1 MASFEQSGFVRA
13 VRSVPINNAIYEY
26 LVGTFADTQPHRE
39 QLLNSAELTSDAATQ
54 VFNEYSAA
62 VHQIVQ
68 TIAPRVNNLVV
79 SAYELASLTSSL
91 ITTIGVQIEYSPLVE
106 EIREVLT
113 GESSPDKIFARMQ
126 QVLYLI
132 LLKKAREMQTNPTM
146 TYDEIRTNPIL
157 VANLANTPDVIN
169 GIKDMLSVYYDLI
182 CGKSPMVNIDSADIE
197 DGADLGDASRLI
209 GRAARTLENA
219 TWIAQQ
225 NEYKRLADDEA
236 YRIWFLTNILSQ
248 ADDNGVVD
256 IAKLDHSFLS
266 GVEGAGS
273 LQALK
278 ASATNAY
285 KMILNADIKRIVA
298 KYNGYVEHAISK
310 YAKAGHFT
318 NIRPDIAK
326 TWKYIQDEQIERDLR
341 PQIIALNVILQ
352 NCIDVID
359 KINNADRDGK
369 TSISVSKLSATN
381 DINIKVS
388 PVPPLINIQVKA
400 LTDREWVGI
409 EVVHLRAEAQS
420 LSDAAD
426 AAGASAGASASGEE
440 KAGGKRRRYKKT
452 RKMKGGRRTGARR
465 PRKTARKRRTMKRKI
480 NRRRKTRR

>member
-26 LVGTFADTQPHRE
+26 LVGTFTNTQ
-39 QLLNSAELTSDAATQ
+39 QLRGDVLNSTELTTDATIQ

-68 TIAPRVNNLVV
+68 NIAPRVNNLVV

-91 ITTIGVQIEYSPLVE
+91 ITTIAVNIQYSDLVE
-106 EIREVLT
+106 EIRQVLT
-113 GESSPDKIFARMQ
+113 GDLSPNQIFARMQ

-132 LLKKAREMQTNPTM
+132 LLKKAREITKNSSIS
-146 TYDEIRTNPIL
+146 YAEIITKPGL
-157 VANLANTPDVIN
+157 VVDLANQPDIITA
-169 GIKDMLSVYYDLI
+169 IKDMLSVYYDLI
-182 CGKSPMVNIDSADIE
+182 NGKSPMVNYDSANIE
-197 DGADLGDASRLI
+197 DAGGLGDTSNLI
-209 GRAARTLENA
+209 ARAARTLENDEW
-219 TWIAQQ
+219 TAQQ
-225 NEYKRLADDEA
+225 NDYKRLADNEE
-236 YRIWFLTNILSQ
+236 YRIWFLNNILRQ
-248 ADDNGVVD
+248 ADDSSVVD
-256 IAKLDHSFLS
+256 PRKVDHSYLS

-285 KMILNADIKRIVA
+285 KMNLNADIKRIVA
-298 KYNGYVEHAISK
+298 KYNGYVEYAISK
-310 YAKAGHFT
+310 NTGAGKFT

-326 TWKYIQDEQIERDLR
+326 VWKYIHDEQIERDVR

-369 TSISVSKLSATN
+369 ISISVSKLSATN

-400 LTDREWVGI
+400 LTDRAWETI
-409 EVVHLRAEAQS
+409 DVVYLRAEAQS

-426 AAGASAGASASGEE
+426 EAGAS
-440 KAGGKRRRYKKT
+440 AGGKRRRYRKT

>member
-1 MASFEQSGFVRA
+1 MASAQSTGLANVIL
-13 VRSVPINNAIYEY
+13 SVPINNAIYQY

-39 QLLNSAELTSDAATQ
+39 ELLNSADLTSAAATQ
-54 VFNEYSAA
+54 VFNQYSAA

-68 TIAPRVNNLVV
+68 NIAPRVNNFVKGAREFAL
-79 SAYELASLTSSL
+79 LTSSL
-91 ITTIGVQIEYSPLVE
+91 ITTINVQIEYSDLVE

-113 GESSPDKIFARMQ
+113 GNASPDKIFARMQ

-132 LLKKAREMQTNPTM
+132 LLKKAREMQANPTM
-146 TYDEIRTNPIL
+146 TYDEIQTNPVL

-182 CGKSPMVNIDSADIE
+182 CGKSPMVNFDSADIE
-197 DGADLGDASRLI
+197 DGAGLGDAGRLI
-209 GRAARTLENA
+209 ARAARTLENGEW
-219 TWIAQQ
+219 TAQQ
-225 NEYKRLADDEA
+225 NDYKRLADNEE
-236 YRIWFLTNILSQ
+236 YRIWFLNNILSQ
-248 ADDNGVVD
+248 ADANGVVQPD
-256 IAKLDHSFLS
+256 MIDHSFLS

-278 ASATNAY
+278 TSATNAY
-285 KMILNADIKRIVA
+285 KMNLNADIKRIVA
-298 KYNGYVEHAISK
+298 KYNGYVEYAISK
-310 YAKAGHFT
+310 YAKAGQFT

-326 TWKYIQDEQIERDLR
+326 IWKYIKDEQIERDVR

-369 TSISVSKLSATN
+369 TSISVSKLSAT
-381 DINIKVS
+381 DDTNIKVS

-400 LTDREWVGI
+400 LTDRAWETI
-409 EVVHLRAEAQS
+409 DVVDLRAEAQS

-426 AAGASAGASASGEE
+426 EAGASAGASA
-440 KAGGKRRRYKKT
+440 GGKRRRYRKT

-465 PRKTARKRRTMKRKI
+465 PRKTSRKRRTMKRKI